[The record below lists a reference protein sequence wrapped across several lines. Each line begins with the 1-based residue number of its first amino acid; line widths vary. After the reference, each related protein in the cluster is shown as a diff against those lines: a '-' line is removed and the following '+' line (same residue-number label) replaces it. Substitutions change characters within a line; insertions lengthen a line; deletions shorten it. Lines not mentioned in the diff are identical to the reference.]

1 MSAPQRNHPAWS
13 SPAASIALIVFTV
26 FIPFLAFAGV
36 IGAASWFGSTQSD
49 ADKVTSFAWSLA
61 AVISLVIAFVLAVV
75 AAMAGGRA
83 ARILA
88 CVTVPLT
95 LVGLVFFGALTA
107 SSADRLPQAT
117 TSPIAAEPD
126 CGPDSRPPFYGAD
139 SRYSPCDDARALAE
153 ELLPSISAALPTDDV
168 TIESLDATAQ
178 ALTSDGRLPDGIYR
192 GSYAFENGD
201 VVARWNP
208 APVTCIVAEWQN
220 DSWNVR
226 VTGALVE
233 GHAC

>member
-1 MSAPQRNHPAWS
+1 MSAPQQSRPSWS
-13 SPAASIALIVFTV
+13 SPAASIALVVFTV

-36 IGAASWFGSTQSD
+36 IGAASLFGGTQSD

-61 AVISLVIAFVLAVV
+61 AVVSLVIAFVLAVV

-83 ARILA
+83 ARILV
-88 CVTVPLT
+88 CITVPLS
-95 LVGLVFFGALTA
+95 LVGLIVFGAMTA
-107 SSADRLPQAT
+107 SFGDRLPQAT
-117 TSPIAAEPD
+117 TPPIVAEPD

-139 SRYSPCDDARALAE
+139 SRYSPCDDALAIAE
-153 ELLPSISAALPTDDV
+153 ELLPAISAALPTDEV
-168 TIESLDATAQ
+168 TIESLDAAAQ

-192 GSYAFENGD
+192 GSYAFDNGD